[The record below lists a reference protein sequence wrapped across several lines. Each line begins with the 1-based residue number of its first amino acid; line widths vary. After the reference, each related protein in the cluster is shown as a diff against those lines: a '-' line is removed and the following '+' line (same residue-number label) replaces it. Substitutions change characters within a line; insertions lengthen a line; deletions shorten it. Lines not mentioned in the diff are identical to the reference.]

1 MKKTFDIWSMN
12 CERLYALRKKGTSF
26 LYYDVDNDLEKQDG
40 FTEDMKKIMVDVKKG
55 IINSIRKE
63 FPKEIANELCNPFNI
78 SINKNET
85 IHYDTLQYAKL
96 FDDKLE
102 AEEELE
108 LIKENGF
115 DTSDLEIV
123 ELSIIIEVV
132 DK

>member
-1 MKKTFDIWSMN
+1 MRGDRMKKIFDSWSMN

-26 LYYDVDNDLEKQDG
+26 LFY
-40 FTEDMKKIMVDVKKG
+40 
-55 IINSIRKE
+55 
-63 FPKEIANELCNPFNI
+63 
-78 SINKNET
+78 ET
-85 IHYDTLQYAKL
+85 STKSVRQFDTLQYAKL

-115 DTSDLEIV
+115 DTSGLEVV

-132 DK
+132 E